1 MFDRGTPLP
10 WLNSAFDIKMESMLR
25 KSFVIT
31 VAILAATMVVRA
43 QPPAGPPPAQ
53 AIKQVKPGL
62 YMITG
67 AGANTEVRVTSQGLI
82 VVDGKL
88 AGQANYDALMALIKS
103 VSDQPIKYLI
113 VTHHHADHSGNNQ
126 RFLDAGV
133 QVVAHEDLKKYLA
146 TYQVNPKPAPPSM
159 TYPGAEDTLS
169 LGDVKVELHHFG
181 RAHTGGDTV
190 VYFPDL
196 KVVALS
202 DVVTTGKTGP
212 LIDYAG
218 GGSATDWTN
227 VLAGVLKLDFDAA
240 IPGNGDVL
248 TKADVQAYKTKFD
261 TVIARARD
269 LVRQGVPQDQLLAQI
284 KTDDIGWTL
293 RVPKVDAFYAELS
306 EGK

>member
-1 MFDRGTPLP
+1 
-10 WLNSAFDIKMESMLR
+10 MLR
-25 KSFVIT
+25 TTISVAL
-31 VAILAATMVVRA
+31 AILAGAVFA
-43 QPPAGPPPAQ
+43 QPQQPAPPAAGGRGAPQPQ
-53 AIKQVKPGL
+53 AIQQVKPGL

-67 AGANTEVRVTSQGLI
+67 AGGNTTVRVTNQGLI

-88 AGQANYDALMALIKS
+88 PSQANYDALMALIKG
-103 VSDQPIKYLI
+103 VSDQQIKYLI
-113 VTHHHADHSGNNQ
+113 VTHHHADHTGNNQ

-133 QVVAHEDLKKYLA
+133 QVVAHENLKKNLV
-146 TYQVNPKPAPPSM
+146 TYAADPKPAPPST
-159 TYPGAEDTLS
+159 TYPGAQYTVS

-181 RAHTGGDTV
+181 RAHTSGDTV

-196 KVVALS
+196 KVVAVS

-227 VLAGVLKLDFDAA
+227 VLAGILALDFDAA

-261 TVIARARD
+261 TVIARARE
-269 LVRQGVPQDQLLAQI
+269 LVRMGVPQDQLLGQI
-284 KTDDIGWTL
+284 KTDDIGWAP

-306 EGK
+306 ESK

>member
-1 MFDRGTPLP
+1 
-10 WLNSAFDIKMESMLR
+10 
-25 KSFVIT
+25 
-31 VAILAATMVVRA
+31 
-43 QPPAGPPPAQ
+43 
-53 AIKQVKPGL
+53 
-62 YMITG
+62 MITG
-67 AGANTEVRVTSQGLI
+67 AGGNTTLRVTSQGLI

-88 AGQANYDALMALIKS
+88 PGQANYDALMALIKG
-103 VSDQPIKYLI
+103 VSDQPVKYLI
-113 VTHHHADHSGNNQ
+113 VTHHHADHTGNNQ

-133 QVVAHEDLKKYLA
+133 QVVAHENLKKNLV
-146 TYQVNPKPAPPSM
+146 TYAVDPKPAPPSI
-159 TYPGAEDTLS
+159 TYPGALYTLT

-181 RAHTGGDTV
+181 RAHTSGDTV

-196 KVVALS
+196 KVVSVS

-218 GGSATDWTN
+218 GGSAADWTN
-227 VLAGVLKLDFDAA
+227 VLAGILALDFDAA

-261 TVIARARD
+261 TVIARARE
-269 LVRQGVPQDQLLAQI
+269 LVRMGVPQDQLLAQI

-306 EGK
+306 ESK

>member
-1 MFDRGTPLP
+1 
-10 WLNSAFDIKMESMLR
+10 MLR
-25 KSFVIT
+25 TTIFIAL
-31 VAILAATMVVRA
+31 AILAAGALAEA
-43 QPPAGPPPAQ
+43 QQPAAPAGGGRGAPQPQ
-53 AIKQVKPGL
+53 AIQQVKPGL

-67 AGANTEVRVTSQGLI
+67 AGGNTTVRLTSQGLI

-88 AGQANYDALMALIKS
+88 PSQANYDALMALIKG

-113 VTHHHADHSGNNQ
+113 VTHHHADHTGNNQ

-133 QVVAHEDLKKYLA
+133 QIVAHENLKKNLV
-146 TYQVNPKPAPPSM
+146 TYQVDPKPAPPSI
-159 TYPGAEDTLS
+159 TYPGAQYTVS
-169 LGDVKVELHHFG
+169 LGDVKVELHRFG
-181 RAHTGGDTV
+181 RAHTSGDTV

-196 KVVALS
+196 KVVAVS

-227 VLAGVLKLDFDAA
+227 VLAGILALDFDAA

-261 TVIARARD
+261 TVIARARE
-269 LVRQGVPQDQLLAQI
+269 LVRMGVPQDQLLAQL
-284 KTDDIGWTL
+284 KTDDIGWAP

-306 EGK
+306 ESTSK

>member
-1 MFDRGTPLP
+1 
-10 WLNSAFDIKMESMLR
+10 MLR
-25 KSFVIT
+25 TTLIT
-31 VAILAATMVVRA
+31 LAILAATVLA
-43 QPPAGPPPAQ
+43 QPQPPAAPAASGRAAPQPQ
-53 AIKQVKPGL
+53 AIQQVKPGL

-67 AGANTEVRVTSQGLI
+67 AGGNSTVRVTTQGLI

-88 AGQANYDALMALIKS
+88 PGQANYDALMALIKGI
-103 VSDQPIKYLI
+103 SDQPIKYLI
-113 VTHHHADHSGNNQ
+113 VTHHHADHTGNNQ

-133 QVVAHEDLKKYLA
+133 QIVAHENLKKNLV
-146 TYQVNPKPAPPSM
+146 TYAVDPKPAPPSM
-159 TYPGAEDTLS
+159 TYPGAQYNLT

-181 RAHTGGDTV
+181 RAHTSGDTV

-196 KVVALS
+196 KVVSVS

-227 VLAGVLKLDFDAA
+227 VLAGILTLDFDAA

-261 TVIARARD
+261 TVIARAKD
-269 LVRQGVPQDQLLAQI
+269 LVRMGVPQDQLLMQI
-284 KTDDIGWTL
+284 KTDDIGWAP

-306 EGK
+306 EAK

>member
-1 MFDRGTPLP
+1 MMRLSISIPF
-10 WLNSAFDIKMESMLR
+10 
-25 KSFVIT
+25 
-31 VAILAATMVVRA
+31 AILSAALLA
-43 QPPAGPPPAQ
+43 QGQPPAAPGPGGRAPQPQ
-53 AIKQVKPGL
+53 AIQQVKPGL

-67 AGANTEVRVTSQGLI
+67 AGANSLVRVTSQGLI

-88 AGQANYDALMALIKS
+88 PGEANYNALMALIKG
-103 VSDQPIKYLI
+103 VSDQPVKFLI
-113 VTHHHADHSGNNQ
+113 VTHHHADHTGNNQ

-133 QVVAHEDLKKYLA
+133 QIVGHENLKKNLA
-146 TYQVNPKPAPPSM
+146 TYAVDPKPASPTI
-159 TYPGAEDTLS
+159 TYPGDEYTVQ

-181 RAHTGGDTV
+181 RAHTSGDTV

-202 DVVTTGKTGP
+202 DVVTTGKTCP

-261 TVIARARD
+261 TVIARATE
-269 LVRQGVPQDQLLAQI
+269 LVHKGVPQDQLLAQI
-284 KTDDIGWTL
+284 KTDDIGWSL

-306 EGK
+306 ESK

>member
-1 MFDRGTPLP
+1 MPRNTLG
-10 WLNSAFDIKMESMLR
+10 
-25 KSFVIT
+25 IT
-31 VAILAATMVVRA
+31 VALLAVAVIAGA
-43 QPPAGPPPAQ
+43 QPPAAPAPGGRAAPQPQ
-53 AIKQVKPGL
+53 AIQQVKPGL
-62 YMITG
+62 FMITG
-67 AGANTEVRVTSQGLI
+67 AGANSLVRVTSQGLI

-88 AGQANYDALMALIKS
+88 PGEANYNAMMALIKG
-103 VSDQPIKYLI
+103 VSDQPVKYLI

-133 QVVAHEDLKKYLA
+133 QVVAHENLKKNLV
-146 TYQVNPKPAPPSM
+146 TYQVDPKPAPPSI
-159 TYPGAEDTLS
+159 TYPGAEYTVQ

-181 RAHTGGDTV
+181 RAHTSGDTV

-202 DVVTTGKTGP
+202 DTVTTGKTGP

-227 VLAGVLKLDFDAA
+227 VLTGVLSLDFDAA

-248 TKADVQAYKTKFD
+248 TKADVLGYKTKFD
-261 TVIARARD
+261 TVIARARE
-269 LVRQGVPQDQLLAQI
+269 LVRAGVPQDQLLAMI
-284 KTDDIGWTL
+284 KTDDIGWTP

-306 EGK
+306 ASK

>member
-1 MFDRGTPLP
+1 VFDRGTPLP
-10 WLNSAFDIKMESMLR
+10 SLNSGFDIKMESMLR
-25 KSFVIT
+25 KSLVIT
-31 VAILAATMVVRA
+31 IAILAATIVVWA
-43 QPPAGPPPAQ
+43 QAPAGPPPAQ
-53 AIKQVKPGL
+53 AIQKVKPGL

-88 AGQANYDALMALIKS
+88 AGQANYDALMALIKG
-103 VSDQPIKYLI
+103 VSDQPVKYLI
-113 VTHHHADHSGNNQ
+113 ITHHHADHSGNNQ

-159 TYPGAEDTLS
+159 TYPGALDTLS

-227 VLAGVLKLDFDAA
+227 VLAGVLTLDFDAA

-306 EGK
+306 ESK

>member
-1 MFDRGTPLP
+1 
-10 WLNSAFDIKMESMLR
+10 MLR
-25 KSFVIT
+25 TTIFVAL
-31 VAILAATMVVRA
+31 AIMAAGVPA
-43 QPPAGPPPAQ
+43 QPQQPAAPTGGGRDAPQPQ
-53 AIKQVKPGL
+53 AIQQVKPGL

-67 AGANTEVRVTSQGLI
+67 AGGNTTVRLTSQGLI

-88 AGQANYDALMALIKS
+88 PSQANYDALMALIKG
-103 VSDQPIKYLI
+103 VSDQPVKYLI
-113 VTHHHADHSGNNQ
+113 VTHHHADHTGNNQ

-133 QVVAHEDLKKYLA
+133 QIVAHENLKKNLV
-146 TYQVNPKPAPPSM
+146 TYAVDPKPAPPSM
-159 TYPGAEDTLS
+159 TYPGAEYTVS

-181 RAHTGGDTV
+181 RAHTSGDTV

-196 KVVALS
+196 KVVSVS

-218 GGSATDWTN
+218 GGSAADWTN
-227 VLAGVLKLDFDAA
+227 VLAGILSLDFDAA

-261 TVIARARD
+261 TVIARARE
-269 LVRQGVPQDQLLAQI
+269 LVRKGVPQDQLLAQL
-284 KTDDIGWTL
+284 KTDDIGWAP

-306 EGK
+306 ESTSK

>member
-1 MFDRGTPLP
+1 
-10 WLNSAFDIKMESMLR
+10 MLR
-25 KSFVIT
+25 TTTLVT
-31 VAILAATMVVRA
+31 LAFLTAA
-43 QPPAGPPPAQ
+43 PFALAQQPPAPTAGGRGAPQPQ
-53 AIKQVKPGL
+53 AIQQVKPGL

-67 AGANTEVRVTSQGLI
+67 AGGNTTVRVTGQGLI

-88 AGQANYDALMALIKS
+88 SGQANYDALMALIKS

-113 VTHHHADHSGNNQ
+113 VTHHHADHTGNNQ

-133 QVVAHEDLKKYLA
+133 QVVAHEGLKKNLA
-146 TYQVNPKPAPPSM
+146 TYAVDPKPAPPSI
-159 TYPGAEDTLS
+159 TYPGAEYTLS

-196 KVVALS
+196 KVVSVS

-227 VLAGVLKLDFDAA
+227 VLAGILTLDFDAA

-261 TVIARARD
+261 TVIARARE
-269 LVRQGVPQDQLLAQI
+269 LVRMGVPQDQLLAQL
-284 KTDDIGWTL
+284 KTDDIGWAP

-306 EGK
+306 ESK